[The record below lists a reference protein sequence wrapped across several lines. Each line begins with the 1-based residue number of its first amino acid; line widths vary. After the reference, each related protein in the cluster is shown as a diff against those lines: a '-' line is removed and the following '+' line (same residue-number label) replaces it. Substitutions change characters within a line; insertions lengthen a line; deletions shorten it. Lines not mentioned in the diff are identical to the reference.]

1 MITVTIQA
9 TQEELLALRQ
19 LLHRAVL
26 HSGMQ
31 AAEAAVHW
39 HNKLNMAEQASM
51 QVSVQAPPPDPS
63 RSTTAPPTP
72 MRGFRNAFNEQEA
85 AQSDGDGCPRP

>member
-1 MITVTIQA
+1 MITIEA
-9 TQEELLALRQ
+9 NAEEVAALRQ

-39 HNKLNMAEQASM
+39 SNKIAA
-51 QVSVQAPPPDPS
+51 A
-63 RSTTAPPTP
+63 
-72 MRGFRNAFNEQEA
+72 EA
-85 AQSDGDGCPRP
+85 AAAPRSEDRKGNGISVPAMQG

>member
-1 MITVTIQA
+1 MITIET
-9 TQEELLALRQ
+9 TPEELAALRQ

-39 HNKLNMAEQASM
+39 ANKIAAAENACVEQAKDGRPKI
-51 QVSVQAPPPDPS
+51 VSIPIP
-63 RSTTAPPTP
+63 
-72 MRGFRNAFNEQEA
+72 
-85 AQSDGDGCPRP
+85 

>member
-1 MITVTIQA
+1 MITIEA
-9 TQEELLALRQ
+9 TEEELLALRQ

-39 HNKLNMAEQASM
+39 SNKITVAEMAK
-51 QVSVQAPPPDPS
+51 PK
-63 RSTTAPPTP
+63 STTAT
-72 MRGFRNAFNEQEA
+72 E
-85 AQSDGDGCPRP
+85 S